1 MDDATIKKLENDCI
15 KLIISK
21 RENKLTPDE
30 FYIKLME
37 LHKKYP
43 MEGHNPP
50 LTVFQQTRYLELET
64 PSEERVNVLIKEEK
78 KKEDNVYKSYPWSDC
93 IQPLNFQEAAEMY
106 IRNYNY
112 RKDLK
117 PLPKLKPLKKEDRKE
132 RPRYPDD

>member
-1 MDDATIKKLENDCI
+1 MDKATLIKLENDCI

-21 RENKLTPDE
+21 KENKLTPDE

-50 LTVFQQTRYLELET
+50 LTVFQLTRYLDLET
-64 PSEERVNVLIKEEK
+64 PSEGEIRVDGKPVKWVEH
-78 KKEDNVYKSYPWSDC
+78 
-93 IQPLNFQEAAEMY
+93 IQPMNFKESAEMY
-106 IRNYNY
+106 IRNYNNL
-112 RKDLK
+112 KDLK
-117 PLPKLKPLKKEDRKE
+117 PLAKLTPLRKEDRKE

>member
-43 MEGHNPP
+43 MEGHDPP
-50 LTVFQQTRYLELET
+50 LTVFQLTRYLELDQVFEMDRG
-64 PSEERVNVLIKEEK
+64 PKLEPLKYLSH
-78 KKEDNVYKSYPWSDC
+78 

-132 RPRYPDD
+132 RPRYADD